1 MIMVSSSL
9 DFILT
14 ILLSKAAMI
23 IAPFIL
29 IFAVGLLIIKRNKLT
44 SGQKII
50 AISVA
55 LLTTAYLLFIF
66 WLASMF
72 G

>member
-1 MIMVSSSL
+1 MVSSSL

-14 ILLSKAAMI
+14 ILLSKTAMV

-44 SGQKII
+44 SEQKII

>member
-1 MIMVSSSL
+1 MVNSPL

-14 ILLSKAAMI
+14 ILLSKTAMV

-44 SGQKII
+44 SEQKII

>member
-1 MIMVSSSL
+1 MVSSPL

-14 ILLSKAAMI
+14 ILLSKTAMI

-44 SGQKII
+44 SEQRII

>member
-1 MIMVSSSL
+1 MVSSPL
-9 DFILT
+9 DSVFT
-14 ILLSKAAMI
+14 ILLSRTAMI
-23 IAPFIL
+23 IAPFLLLFSVGIL
-29 IFAVGLLIIKRNKLT
+29 VLKRNTLT
-44 SGQKII
+44 SGQKAV

>member
-14 ILLSKAAMI
+14 ILLSKTAMI

-44 SGQKII
+44 SEQKII